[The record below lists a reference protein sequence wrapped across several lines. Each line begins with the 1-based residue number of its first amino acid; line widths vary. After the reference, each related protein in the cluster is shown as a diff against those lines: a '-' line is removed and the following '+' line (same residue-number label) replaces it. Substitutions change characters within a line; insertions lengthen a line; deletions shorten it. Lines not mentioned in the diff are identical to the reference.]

1 MIFSIPGDFLGF
13 LSRICKGISDLYGF
27 ILYTFAIS
35 DRSVFKLSRVTWI
48 HVNTCKLGFLSIPWR
63 WFSRFCF
70 RIIWIYFVYHGDSWS
85 SFQEAGHRLFEKLQR
100 ETVLIYCFIVYASC
114 GRVFLSKLWL
124 LFQQVLK
131 VFWLSFSFD
140 FTFFTLQ
147 HDLVPC
153 SIFLWTLFLCRFF
166 KACLLDQCL
175 LF

>member
-85 SFQEAGHRLFEKLQR
+85 SFIWEIAEGDGIDLL
-100 ETVLIYCFIVYASC
+100 LYCV
-114 GRVFLSKLWL
+114 
-124 LFQQVLK
+124 
-131 VFWLSFSFD
+131 
-140 FTFFTLQ
+140 
-147 HDLVPC
+147 
-153 SIFLWTLFLCRFF
+153 
-166 KACLLDQCL
+166 CLLWKSFPFKIMITFSASVKSL
-175 LF
+175 LIIILFWFHFFYPSTWSCPLFNFFMDFVSLQIF